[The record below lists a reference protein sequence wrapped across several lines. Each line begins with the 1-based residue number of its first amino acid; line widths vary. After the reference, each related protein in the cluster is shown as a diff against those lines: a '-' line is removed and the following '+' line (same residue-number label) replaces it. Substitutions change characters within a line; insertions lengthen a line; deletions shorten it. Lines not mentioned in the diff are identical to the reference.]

1 MILKFLNYFNIFRYY
16 LGNKIY
22 INFLLTSLAGLAD
35 GFGIAVLIPLFQ
47 TLDTSK
53 DIVQEGSYFVKSIA
67 SLFNFFN
74 LDLNPFSLIVFV
86 GIIFIFKGT
95 ATFFSF
101 FIISYS
107 KAILLKKLKIQ
118 LCKDYY
124 GMSYKYYL
132 KRDSGYFSSLVN
144 EQTNNV
150 LLSFNNF
157 NLLISRII
165 QSTIYLSFAILIS
178 KDLAFILAIFSII
191 IFFGFKKINKIV
203 NNLSIK
209 VAEETILVNKLIIEI
224 IQSFKYL
231 KATAQLEKLFS
242 QIYKPINN
250 LSRLEFKSGVY
261 IGFTSSFKDVISI
274 LFVLIVICI
283 EFYIFKQPIT
293 ETLVSLAFIYKGANS
308 IVAIQYFWQNTLE
321 KIGSLEVINNEHKN
335 QKRQKDSKGKITIN
349 DLETSIELKN
359 LYFNFNKD
367 SENILKD
374 INLKIDKFST
384 VAFVGKSGAGKSTI
398 INILTGLLK
407 PTKGN
412 VFINKISLSDI
423 SPNSW
428 NSLIGYVSQET
439 CIFNDSIA
447 NNISL
452 DFRKNY
458 NEKDLKKI
466 KFAAKSANI
475 SKFIE
480 SLPNGYNT
488 FVGDRGVKLSGG
500 QRQRLF
506 IARELYKEPKILI
519 LDEATSAL
527 DNNSEE
533 FIKKSIENFKGRITT
548 IIVAH
553 RLSTIKNADIIY
565 VINDGTI
572 VEAGNYN
579 FLINKRDSYFNYLNK
594 RDLL

>member
-1 MILKFLNYFNIFRYY
+1 MFIKFQKYFNFFRYY

-22 INFLLTSLAGLAD
+22 ITFVLTSLAGFAD
-35 GFGIAVLIPLFQ
+35 GLGIAVLIPLFQ

-53 DIVQEGSYFVKSIA
+53 DIVQEGGYFVKSIA
-67 SLFNFFN
+67 SLLYFFN

-101 FIISYS
+101 FIISYF
-107 KAILLKKLKIQ
+107 KGILLKKLKIQ

-132 KRDSGYFSSLVN
+132 RRDSGYFSSLVN

-157 NLLISRII
+157 NLLISKII
-165 QSTIYLSFAILIS
+165 QSTLYLSFAILIS
-178 KDLAFILAIFSII
+178 KELAFILAIFSII

-203 NNLSIK
+203 NYLSIK

-224 IQSFKYL
+224 VQSFKYL

-242 QIYKPINN
+242 QIYKPISN
-250 LSRLEFKSGVY
+250 LSRLEFKSGIY
-261 IGFTSSFKDVISI
+261 IGFTNSFKDVISI
-274 LFVLIVICI
+274 LFILIIICI
-283 EFYIFKQPIT
+283 EFYVFKKPIT
-293 ETLVSLAFIYKGANS
+293 KILISLALIYKGANS
-308 IVAIQYFWQNTLE
+308 IVSIQYYWQNTLE
-321 KIGSLEVINNEHKN
+321 KIGSLDVITNEHNYQKN
-335 QKRQKDSKGKITIN
+335 QKDTKGKLLIN
-349 DLETSIELKN
+349 DLETSIELKD
-359 LYFNFNKD
+359 LYFNFDNGA
-367 SENILKD
+367 ENILSG
-374 INLKIDKFST
+374 INLKIDRFST
-384 VAFVGKSGAGKSTI
+384 VAFVGKSGSGKSTI
-398 INILTGLLK
+398 INILTGLLT

-412 VFINKISLSDI
+412 IFVNKIRLSDFD
-423 SPNSW
+423 SNSW

-439 CIFNDSIA
+439 CIFNASIA

-452 DFRKNY
+452 DFRKN
-458 NEKDLKKI
+458 NEKNFKKI
-466 KFAAKSANI
+466 KSAAKAANI
-475 SKFIE
+475 SSFIE

-565 VINDGTI
+565 VINNGTV
-572 VEAGNYN
+572 VESGNYN
-579 FLINKRDSYFNYLNK
+579 FLRNKRDSYFNYLNK
-594 RDLL
+594 TNIF